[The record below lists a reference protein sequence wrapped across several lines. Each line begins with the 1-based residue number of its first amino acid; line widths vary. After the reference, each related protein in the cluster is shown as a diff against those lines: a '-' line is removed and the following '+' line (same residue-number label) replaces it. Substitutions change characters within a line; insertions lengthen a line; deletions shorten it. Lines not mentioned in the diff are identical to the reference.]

1 MVAVGHDV
9 HPVKMNIMCCSII
22 MSSFYMCNSEE
33 GFMSEGIYFHVG
45 HLALVTQSPL
55 TSNGHVTRICYGMY
69 KGINDSVIGIPKER
83 ILII

>member
-1 MVAVGHDV
+1 M
-9 HPVKMNIMCCSII
+9 

-33 GFMSEGIYFHVG
+33 GFMSERIYFYVG

-55 TSNGHVTRICYGMY
+55 TSNGHVTSICCEIYKRI
-69 KGINDSVIGIPKER
+69 NESVIGIPKER